1 MLVILDG
8 DTVAFAC
15 AASAE
20 DAEEWV
26 ATSRAQQMIEN
37 ILVANDSNNIEVWL
51 SGKDNFRYRV
61 FPEYKAN
68 RIGAYRPKWEKAV
81 KDYLTKQWN
90 ANWTVGIEADDMAG
104 IRLSECLGN
113 SILAGIDKDLNQI
126 PGWHYN
132 WELRRKGEVIRQ
144 ARRYYITPEQ
154 GDRWFWMQLVMG
166 DSTDNIPGIKGIGPK
181 KAEAMFRNCESNQEC
196 YEVAKALFGSEEELD
211 MNAQCIYI
219 QRKEGDNWRNLLDE
233 NRPPWPSPFPKDT
246 LASLEDGL
254 PGVSRDLLLGS
265 SEQDTSDG
273 R

>member
-51 SGKDNFRYRV
+51 SGKTNFRYSV
-61 FPEYKAN
+61 YPEYKAN
-68 RIGAYRPKWEKAV
+68 RIGAYRPKWEYSV
-81 KDYLTKQWN
+81 KEYLSNKWN
-90 ANWTVGIEADDMAG
+90 ANWSDGCEADDMVG
-104 IRLSECLGN
+104 RRLIEVGSNG
-113 SILAGIDKDLNQI
+113 ILAHIDKDLDQI
-126 PGWHYN
+126 TGWHYN

-196 YEVAKALFGSEEELD
+196 YEVAKELFGSEEELD

-246 LASLEDGL
+246 LASLEAGL

-265 SEQDTSDG
+265 SEQDTKDG
-273 R
+273 L